1 MCISSL
7 EQSVLTPG
15 LDLQEVQR
23 SSQRLLFSSVWSL
36 LIQRIPLMV
45 EWCALLFST
54 AGSVQLLFSL
64 WKCCIALHPT
74 GQSQGFLCSWYSFSE
89 MSTQTRIYPENLQ
102 LTVNFF
108 GGGHTLDFTVLQQSF
123 VWIHRNPYC
132 NMYSKLL
139 AMHCVLVAF

>member
-23 SSQRLLFSSVWSL
+23 RSQRLLFSSVWSL

-45 EWCALLFST
+45 MCFAVLYSRVCATPLFTVKMLHCTASYRAKPRVSLLL
-54 AGSVQLLFSL
+54 VQLF
-64 WKCCIALHPT
+64 WDV
-74 GQSQGFLCSWYSFSE
+74 
-89 MSTQTRIYPENLQ
+89 YPDQDLPRKF
-102 LTVNFF
+102 TAHCKFF